1 MSKRTTDSSKPA
13 SDAPKTRTRAVRPAT
28 GESTPAA
35 PKAPRT
41 GRKASA
47 PANNAAVAKEAATP
61 AVVEPERVVVVER
74 TEVVVTSRTP
84 SHDEIAL
91 RAYFISIER
100 GADPLAA
107 WLAAERE
114 LTTV

>member
-28 GESTPAA
+28 GGSTPAA

-41 GRKASA
+41 GRKA

-74 TEVVVTSRTP
+74 TEVVVTNRTP